1 MLLQRA
7 FHFPNKRGDA
17 DRLDKIT
24 IDARSESTLPFRQQS
39 VRGESENR
47 GARGTWVTLEQTGG
61 IDAVHVGKAD
71 VHEHQIGRRLS
82 HSRDGGLGTREL
94 LHDKAVRAEHRAVY
108 DPIVFV
114 VLDNENGSRFS
125 FILHGRSIRI
135 VQPARNRHT
144 AASTVTII
152 TAVFPVLPSARHQDR
167 RVAISDKLHLRVAQ
181 RLGLSARLTTDI
193 KGLYE
198 LYGAWCRHVPFDNV
212 RKLIALRTGDSGPLP
227 GSDATDFFEKF
238 LENGTGGTCWSSSN
252 ALFELVT
259 AFGFTARR
267 VAGSMRDLGVPGH
280 GSVKVTINEQDWL
293 VDSSML
299 SMFPIPMM
307 SELYVYRDPL
317 FGVEVEPSGG
327 SHVVWFNT
335 PPYDDYFPCRFL
347 IDNVTLD
354 FYMERYEISR
364 TRGPFNHHVSVRYN
378 RDGARNV
385 LQGPVRHR
393 VTEAEGLVSTPLDRP
408 AMLRELREVVGMSAS
423 VVDAWARCGALDA
436 QYETPENPPAA
447 LTVKPPSTRNTPS

>member
-1 MLLQRA
+1 M
-7 FHFPNKRGDA
+7 
-17 DRLDKIT
+17 
-24 IDARSESTLPFRQQS
+24 
-39 VRGESENR
+39 
-47 GARGTWVTLEQTGG
+47 
-61 IDAVHVGKAD
+61 
-71 VHEHQIGRRLS
+71 
-82 HSRDGGLGTREL
+82 
-94 LHDKAVRAEHRAVY
+94 
-108 DPIVFV
+108 
-114 VLDNENGSRFS
+114 
-125 FILHGRSIRI
+125 
-135 VQPARNRHT
+135 
-144 AASTVTII
+144 TII
-152 TAVFPVLPSARHQDR
+152 TTVFPVLPSARYQDR
-167 RVAISDKLHLRVAQ
+167 RVAISDKLRLRMAQ

-193 KGLYE
+193 DGLYE

-347 IDNVTLD
+347 IDNVTLE
-354 FYMERYEISR
+354 FYLERYEISR

-423 VVDAWARCGALDA
+423 VVDAWASCGALDA

-447 LTVKPPSTRNTPS
+447 LTVKPPSTRSALS